1 MLQNSC
7 FYTISKLYNYVQ
19 TNILCYDCMDIIN
32 QYNGVIFL
40 KQLYCIRLK
49 QLRLQKSYT
58 QSDIAYILCIR
69 QEQYSK
75 YESGVREL
83 PLLLLIKLC
92 KIYRVSADY
101 ILGL

>member
-1 MLQNSC
+1 MMQ
-7 FYTISKLYNYVQ
+7 I
-19 TNILCYDCMDIIN
+19 
-32 QYNGVIFL
+32 
-40 KQLYCIRLK
+40 YCIRLK
-49 QLRLQKSYT
+49 QLRQQHSYT
-58 QSDIAYILCIR
+58 QTDLAYILCIR

-83 PLLLLIKLC
+83 PLHLLIKLC

>member
-1 MLQNSC
+1 M
-7 FYTISKLYNYVQ
+7 
-19 TNILCYDCMDIIN
+19 
-32 QYNGVIFL
+32 
-40 KQLYCIRLK
+40 KQIYCLRLK
-49 QLRLQKSYT
+49 QLRLQNSYT

-83 PLLLLIKLC
+83 PLHLLIKLC

-101 ILGL
+101 LLGL